1 MENHLQWARCCLLLV
16 IRKAVGLSDGF
27 DVLWDYDAILEL
39 LHQLMLWYSEV
50 ISEDLC
56 EQARNQLRLFD
67 DIFGVLDLEN
77 VLLTQLL
84 QQSGMKLISEVLD
97 DDALALVARQVRWHQ
112 HPCPRVPVPEAE
124 PRAQQQDHWEDG

>member
-1 MENHLQWARCCLLLV
+1 MQWARCYLLLV

-27 DVLWDYDAILEL
+27 DVLWDRDAILEL

-67 DIFGVLDLEN
+67 DVFGVLDLEN

-97 DDALALVARQVRWHQ
+97 DDALALVARQVRCHQ
-112 HPCPRVPVPEAE
+112 HSCPRVPVPEAE